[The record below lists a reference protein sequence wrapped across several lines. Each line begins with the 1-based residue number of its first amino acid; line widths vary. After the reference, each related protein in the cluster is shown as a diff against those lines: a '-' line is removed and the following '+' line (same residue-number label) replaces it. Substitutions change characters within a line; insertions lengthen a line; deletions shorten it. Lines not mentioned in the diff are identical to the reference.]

1 MQTFHYVAKNWNGET
16 SEGRCSAADR
26 SEALEK
32 LRAQDLFVISIKEQS
47 AAQRIGLSQSGFSFK
62 LGRGKPKSR
71 DFMVFCRQFTTM
83 LQSGINVLQVLKT
96 LAEQSENEALKEK
109 LVQITLDVERGSDL
123 AGAMKKHGEFFPQII
138 TSMVEVGEAGGLLD
152 TVMERLADHFERQ
165 HDLETKVRS
174 ATTYPL
180 VISVFAVA
188 VLFMMMFFVLPRFA
202 TMFEP
207 MGIEMPAITR
217 VLLGAADLLTRFWYI
232 ALAALALLIFL
243 GQRYLKTEEGR
254 LLSDR
259 LMLRLPVFGPIYT
272 KMLTARFTRTLS
284 TLLSSGVTLVSALEL
299 VEKVVGNR
307 VLSGVLAKTGQAI
320 RRGQNIS
327 QPLGE
332 SGVFPPMMV
341 RMVDIGEE
349 SGSLDEMLS
358 RTADFYESDVTY
370 FLDRLATI
378 IEPLLLIVIGF
389 VVALL
394 LLSIFTPLLKM
405 YQSF

>member
-1 MQTFHYVAKNWNGET
+1 MQNFQYVAKDWNGET
-16 SEGRCSAADR
+16 SEGRLSAANR

-47 AAQRIGLSQSGFSFK
+47 AAERMGLSLSGFK
-62 LGRGKPKSR
+62 LGKGKPKSR

-96 LAEQSENEALKEK
+96 LAEQSENEALREK
-109 LVQITLDVERGSDL
+109 LGEITLDVERGSDL
-123 AGAMKKHGEFFPQII
+123 AGAMKRHGDFFPEII

-152 TVMERLADHFERQ
+152 TVMDRLADHFERQ
-165 HDLETKVRS
+165 HDLEAKIRS

-180 VISVFAVA
+180 VISVFAVG

-207 MGIEMPAITR
+207 MGIEMPALTR
-217 VLLGAADLLTRFWYI
+217 VLLGFADLITRFWYI
-232 ALAALALLIFL
+232 AIVLLILLIFL
-243 GQRYLKTEEGR
+243 GRRYFKSEEGR
-254 LLSDR
+254 LVMDR
-259 LMLRLPVFGPIYT
+259 FSLRAPVFGPIYT
-272 KMLTARFTRTLS
+272 KMLTARFTRTLA

-299 VEKVVGNR
+299 TEAVVGNR
-307 VLSGVLAKTGQAI
+307 VLSEVLAKTGQAI

-358 RTADFYESDVTY
+358 RTADFYEADVTY

-378 IEPLLLIVIGF
+378 IEPLLLIFIGVI
-389 VVALL
+389 VALL